1 MGHQLIISIAFYI
14 TLKVSFQFCIR
25 TILNISEIEEKSSPS
40 HPRSRLLSSSALIKT
55 ARGPVQTFRLR
66 RGGPQTPRALKF
78 AH

>member
-1 MGHQLIISIAFYI
+1 MGHQLIISNAFYI
-14 TLKVSFQFCIR
+14 TLKLSFQFCIR
-25 TILNISEIEEKSSPS
+25 TILKISELEEKSSPS
-40 HPRSRLLSSSALIKT
+40 PRSRLLSSSALIKT